1 MEEQVKKTVFSG
13 VQPTGKITLGNY
25 LGAIKNWELL
35 QDEYNCIYCVA
46 DLHSL
51 TVTQIPTE
59 LRKQTL
65 NLVALYIACGIDPQK
80 STLFV
85 QSHVHEHAELTWI
98 LDTIAYVGELG
109 RMTQFKDKSRKHAD
123 NINMGL
129 MNYPVLMASDILL
142 YQTDYVPIGKD
153 QVQHL
158 ELARTLAERF
168 NSHYSDTFVVP
179 EGILSKTGSSIKSL
193 QDPSAKMSKSDPNEN
208 AYIALTDDADT
219 IRRKLRRAVTDCDM
233 EVRFGEDKPAISNLL
248 TIYSLTSGES
258 VKEAEKRFEGKG
270 YGVFK
275 DAVADAVIATVEP
288 IQQRQKHLLSDK
300 SYLEDLLKQGAEQAS
315 RIAAKTLSKVYHKVG
330 LVAKIR

>member
-1 MEEQVKKTVFSG
+1 MEEQAKKTVFSG

-25 LGAIKNWELL
+25 LGAIKNWGAL
-35 QDEYNCIYCVA
+35 QDAHNCIYCVA

-51 TVTQIPTE
+51 TVTQIPAE

-98 LDTIAYVGELG
+98 LDTVAYIGELN

-142 YQTDYVPIGKD
+142 YQTDLVPVGKD

-168 NSHYSDTFVVP
+168 NSRYSDTFVVP
-179 EGILSKTGSSIKSL
+179 EGLLSKTGSSIKSL

-208 AYIALTDDADT
+208 AYIALTDDVDT
-219 IRRKLRRAVTDCDM
+219 IRRKLRRAVTDCDS
-233 EVRFGEDKPAISNLL
+233 VVKASADKPAISNLL

-258 VKEAEKRFEGKG
+258 VAQAERRFEGQG

-288 IQQRQKHLLSDK
+288 IQQRQKRLLADK
-300 SYLEDLLKQGAEQAS
+300 AYLEDVLRQGAENAS
-315 RIAAKTLSKVYHKVG
+315 HLAAKTLSKVYRKVG